1 MPEAEDVIVDAARH
15 VTILAQNYWRQ
26 RSPKEALDPSLHL
39 ERLDLL
45 LTSVFG
51 RRYALRAAQ
60 PPLPMSLAKRLLD
73 RHARPT
79 HALPIPA
86 TDGSF
91 IWIPVELASSES
103 EFVRLRMA
111 ALQQAMRAEREAP
124 RYAQLAK
131 NSLERACFEVLES
144 AAADAQ
150 LQEVLP
156 GLREALRDHRD
167 RSLNARPALT
177 AFSPER
183 RILET
188 WVRDVM
194 STTHANVASQVC
206 LQEALHAASELSPA
220 MGRDVDRSALLYRD
234 LWTGELRAASTSER
248 VTDPSAGAGSEQK
261 SSPRSAHLNRRP
273 TIRETDERDQQKQ
286 QGAWMIQTTQPMEHA
301 EDPFGMQR
309 PMDRDED
316 TPADELA
323 DSVSE
328 LDQARLISSS
338 SPAKEVLLSDDLP
351 SLSRAQTTVEPQRE
365 SIFRYPEWD
374 YRRGDY
380 IRPGA
385 AVHALP
391 CGVGSREWVRT
402 TLDAHR
408 SLSQAIRRQF
418 ESIRAQRQRMHRQQ
432 DGDEIDLAAAIDGFV
447 DLRAG
452 TGQIDRVYEYVR
464 PARRELCVQILIDVS
479 GSTDAWVAESR
490 RVIDVAREALL
501 MVCIALDSLREPY
514 SVLAFSGEGPQAVT
528 VRTVKA
534 FEEFDREAIAQ
545 RIASLEPEKYTRAG
559 AAIRHASAALMNRS
573 ARHRLLLMMS
583 DGKPNDMDEYEGRY
597 GVEDM
602 RRAVIEARLQ
612 GIFPFCLTIDR
623 HMGSYLPGIFGQHH
637 YAMLQKP
644 QMLPTALVGW
654 LAKLV
659 KTN

>member
-15 VTILAQNYWRQ
+15 VTVLAQNYWRQ
-26 RSPKEALDPSLHL
+26 RSPQAAFDPALHL

-45 LTSVFG
+45 IASVFG
-51 RRYALRAAQ
+51 RRYSLRHAPA
-60 PPLPMSLAKRLLD
+60 PLRMSLAKRLLD

-79 HALPIPA
+79 HSQPIPA

-91 IWIPVELASSES
+91 IWLPIELASCEH
-103 EFVRLRMA
+103 EFARLRVI

-124 RYAQLAK
+124 KYARLA
-131 NSLERACFEVLES
+131 NDHLERACFEVLNS

-150 LQEVLP
+150 LAIMLP
-156 GLREALRDHRD
+156 GLGDTLRDHRD
-167 RSLNARPALT
+167 RALNERPALSG
-177 AFSPER
+177 FSAER
-183 RILET
+183 KMLES

-194 STTHANVASQVC
+194 STVHANVSAQAC
-206 LQEALHAASELSPA
+206 LQEAMHAAPELRRE
-220 MGRDVDRSALLYRD
+220 MGSGAERAALLYRD
-234 LWTGELRAASTSER
+234 LWTGELRDTVTSER
-248 VTDPSAGAGSEQK
+248 ASEHAAQSDPQHST
-261 SSPRSAHLNRRP
+261 SPRSARLNRRP
-273 TIRETDERDQQKQ
+273 TIREADERDRKQQ
-286 QGAWMIQTTQPMEHA
+286 QGAWMVQTTQPMEHA

-309 PMDRDED
+309 PMDRDSD
-316 TPADELA
+316 TSPDELA

-328 LDQARLISSS
+328 LDQARLISTS

-351 SLSRAQTTVEPQRE
+351 SLATVHVATEPQRE

-374 YRRGDY
+374 YRRSDY
-380 IRPGA
+380 ARPGA
-385 AVHALP
+385 AVHVLP
-391 CGVGSREWVRT
+391 CGAGSREWVRA

-418 ESIRAQRQRMHRQQ
+418 ESIRAQRQRMYRQQ
-432 DGDEIDLAAAIDGFV
+432 DGDEIDLSAAIEGIV

-452 TGQIDRVYEYVR
+452 TGQVDKVYEYVR
-464 PARRELCVQILIDVS
+464 PARRELSVQILIDVS
-479 GSTDAWVAESR
+479 GSTDSWVAENR

-514 SVLAFSGEGPQAVT
+514 SVMAFSGEGSQAVT
-528 VRTVKA
+528 VRMVKA
-534 FEEFDREAIAQ
+534 FEEFDRDAIAL
-545 RIASLEPEKYTRAG
+545 RIASLEPENYTRAG
-559 AAIRHASAALMNRS
+559 AAIRHASAALMARNV
-573 ARHRLLLMMS
+573 RHRLLLMLS

-623 HMGSYLPGIFGQHH
+623 QMGGYLPGVFGQHH
-637 YAMLQKP
+637 YAMLQTP

-654 LAKLV
+654 LAKLI
-659 KTN
+659 KTG